1 MTEKVFIVTR
11 VVRRCGKN
19 PLYIDSLAGFYPR
32 YTMIARQKIQLTPR
46 YYLDNFR
53 YVLSFVERLYGK
65 LLNEAERG
73 FIIRFGGLTDDA
85 QCLYVRLSN
94 RNRQFFRLGKL
105 TYSEITNL
113 PAALDALLSNGFV
126 EQLDARHETLAG
138 DVLDVFTKPELLE
151 RLPLGAEEI
160 RSLNKLKKDDLVQ
173 YVRQEL
179 NFGAVVSGLTANET
193 VVLANFE
200 TEVMILKYLFFGNRG
215 SDMTEFVMR
224 DMGMANFERYD
235 ETSFS
240 PRFKTRRD
248 VEDKLLI
255 SLTNETFYALK
266 TTETPAEDVYNW
278 FLTWNETIHNPA
290 RPALADIAL
299 PGYNKLICRVGAY
312 LERQK
317 LPEQALSIFELSD
330 RVPARERRAR
340 LLFKTGLTG
349 EALALCDEMATTP
362 QNADER
368 YFADDFKNKILGVAE
383 KKRPRKATTRFLAD
397 AESLNIPAGFRHHV
411 EEGVINYYTEQGQSA
426 AFTENYPWRGLFG
439 LVFWDIIH
447 NATVQAIH
455 HPLQRAPSDFYAPDF
470 YPKREEQFKKRL
482 AELTTADQWRQY
494 VGRMFNAKHGLTNVL
509 VDWNDDL
516 LTLVN
521 RIIERL
527 DVAQLGLILL
537 EMARNVRE
545 HTRGFPDLLTWNDV
559 GEYEFV
565 EVKSPT
571 DHLGPQQLHWLE
583 FFHTIGVRAKVV
595 RVVWAV

>member
-1 MTEKVFIVTR
+1 
-11 VVRRCGKN
+11 
-19 PLYIDSLAGFYPR
+19 
-32 YTMIARQKIQLTPR
+32 MIARQKIQLAPR

-53 YVLSFVERLYGK
+53 YVLSLVERLYGT

-73 FIIRFGGLTDDA
+73 FISRFSALTDDA
-85 QCLYVRLSN
+85 QCLYVRFSN
-94 RNRQFFRLGKL
+94 RTGRFFRMGKL
-105 TYSEITNL
+105 TYPEITDL
-113 PAALDALLSNGFV
+113 PAALNVLLLNGFA
-126 EQLDARHETLAG
+126 ERFDSRHEALIGEALAI
-138 DVLDVFTKPELLE
+138 FTKPELLD

-160 RSLNKLKKDDLVQ
+160 RSLNKLKKENLVH
-173 YVRQEL
+173 YVLQEL
-179 NFGAVVSGLTANET
+179 NFGAVVTALTAQET
-193 VVLANFE
+193 VVLASFE
-200 TEVMILKYLFFGNRG
+200 TEVMMLKYLFFGNRG

-235 ETSFS
+235 EGAFS
-240 PRFKTRRD
+240 ARFKTRKE

-255 SLTNETFYALK
+255 SLTNETFYTLK
-266 TTETPAEDVYNW
+266 TAETPAEDVYNW
-278 FLTWNETIHNPA
+278 FLTWNETVTNPA

-299 PGYNKLICRVGAY
+299 PGYNKLVCRVGGY

-317 LPEQALSIFELSD
+317 LPDQALTVFDLSD

-340 LLFKTGLTG
+340 LLFKSGLTD
-349 EALALCDEMATTP
+349 EALALCEEMATTP

-368 YFADDFKNKILGVAE
+368 YFADDFKNKILGLAT

-397 AESLNIPAGFRHHV
+397 ADSLNIPAGFRHHV
-411 EEGVINYYTEQGQSA
+411 EAGVIQHYTEQGQSA

-447 NATVQAIH
+447 DSTVQAIH

-470 YPKREEQFKKRL
+470 YPKREEQFRKRL
-482 AELTTADQWRQY
+482 AELITKDQWRQY
-494 VGRMFNAKHGLTNVL
+494 IGRTFNAKHGLTNVL

-527 DVAQLGLILL
+527 DVPQLGLILL

-545 HTRGFPDLLTWNDV
+545 HTRGFPDLLTWDDA
-559 GEYEFV
+559 GGYAFI

-583 FFHTIGVRAKVV
+583 FFHTIGVRANVV
-595 RVVWAV
+595 RVIWAV

>member
-1 MTEKVFIVTR
+1 
-11 VVRRCGKN
+11 
-19 PLYIDSLAGFYPR
+19 
-32 YTMIARQKIQLTPR
+32 MIARQKIQLTPR

-53 YVLSFVERLYGK
+53 YVLSFVERLYGN

-73 FIIRFGGLTDDA
+73 FISQFNALTDDA
-85 QCLYVRLSN
+85 QCLYVRFSN
-94 RNRQFFRLGKL
+94 RKGRFFRIVKL
-105 TYSEITNL
+105 TYPEITDL
-113 PAALDALLSNGFV
+113 PAALNELLLNGFA
-126 EQLDARHETLAG
+126 ERLDARHEALAEDALG
-138 DVLDVFTKPELLE
+138 VFTKPELLE

-160 RSLNKLKKDDLVQ
+160 RSLNKLKKEELVG
-173 YVRQEL
+173 YIRQEL
-179 NFGAVVSGLTANET
+179 NFGAVVTALNARET
-193 VVLANFE
+193 VVFANFE
-200 TEVMILKYLFFGNRG
+200 TEMMLLKYLFFGNRG

-224 DMGMANFERYD
+224 DMGMATFERYD

-240 PRFKTRRD
+240 PRFKTRKD

-255 SLTNETFYALK
+255 SLTNETFYELK
-266 TTETPAEDVYNW
+266 TAEIPAETVYSW
-278 FLTWNETIHNPA
+278 FLTWTETLHNPA

-299 PGYNKLICRVGAY
+299 PGYNKLVCRVGAY

-317 LPEQALSIFELSD
+317 LPDQALTIFELSD

-340 LLFKTGLTG
+340 LLFKSGLTD
-349 EALALCDEMATTP
+349 EALALCDEIATTP
-362 QNADER
+362 YNADER
-368 YFADDFKNKILGVAE
+368 YFADDFKNKILGLAE

-397 AESLNIPAGFRHHV
+397 AETLAIPAGFRHHV
-411 EEGVINYYTEQGQSA
+411 EAGVIQYYAERGQQA

-447 NATVQAIH
+447 DATVQAIH

-470 YPKREEQFKKRL
+470 YPKRETQFRNRL
-482 AELTTADQWRQY
+482 AELTTQDQWRQH
-494 VGRMFNAKHGLTNVL
+494 VGRTFNAKYGLTNAL
-509 VDWNDDL
+509 IDWSDDL
-516 LTLVN
+516 LTLIN

-545 HTRGFPDLLTWNDV
+545 HTRGFPDLLTWDDA
-559 GEYEFV
+559 GGYEFV

-583 FFHTIGVRAKVV
+583 FFRIIGVRAKVV